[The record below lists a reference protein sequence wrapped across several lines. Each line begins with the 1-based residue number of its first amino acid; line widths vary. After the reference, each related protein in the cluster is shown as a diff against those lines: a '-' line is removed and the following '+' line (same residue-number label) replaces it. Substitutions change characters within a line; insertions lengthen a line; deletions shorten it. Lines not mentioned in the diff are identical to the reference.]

1 MEYEI
6 VDHFHNYFRISKN
19 VEQTCSVVDDIKKIQ
34 SAVLMNALKGSS
46 SQRER
51 TQKANIKI

>member
-1 MEYEI
+1 MKLLITSIIILEYPRMW
-6 VDHFHNYFRISKN
+6 NKQN
-19 VEQTCSVVDDIKKIQ
+19 CSLVDDIKKIQ